1 MGCGVRIPVSPREG
15 SPAVSFPL
23 GGRFRAESSSKD
35 TQTNCT
41 GRSEELSVRQ
51 KKDWQMRF
59 RQGNGQRGNPGEENK
74 QTALGAL
81 VEQEDAGGAKGCVIK
96 GLKAQAKIVKK
107 AWGCLRV

>member
-1 MGCGVRIPVSPREG
+1 MRPSESHRGL
-15 SPAVSFPL
+15 PAVSFPL
-23 GGRFRAESSSKD
+23 GGRFRAESSSKV

-41 GRSEELSVRQ
+41 GKSEELSVRQ
-51 KKDWQMRF
+51 KKDWQMWF
-59 RQGNGQRGNPGEENK
+59 SHGNRQRGNPGGENK

-81 VEQEDAGGAKGCVIK
+81 VEQEDAEEAKGCVIK